1 MAYPFK
7 PLDKENIFALKVPV
21 LHRCKLF
28 AKFDHDVS
36 RSLFLTVLLLESTR
50 LKKVSALIN
59 KLNLTYLTDF
69 SSVIFHSDRSRG
81 TFGTRAGSLSSWWK
95 GENSATV
102 DIVNW
107 RMALNIKEFW
117 KLFLM
122 LLLFL
127 QLLFLLLLLLFLLL
141 FTNRTGKRKSLGKSF
156 LAVKQKISK
165 ECLRNKTTTGRCKDP
180 QTKNFFRKVWWLS
193 W

>member
-1 MAYPFK
+1 M
-7 PLDKENIFALKVPV
+7 
-21 LHRCKLF
+21 
-28 AKFDHDVS
+28 
-36 RSLFLTVLLLESTR
+36 
-50 LKKVSALIN
+50 
-59 KLNLTYLTDF
+59 
-69 SSVIFHSDRSRG
+69 IFHSDRSRG

-165 ECLRNKTTTGRCKDP
+165 ECYVPIPVPYYLGAFEAKIEAGAGLKWRL
-180 QTKNFFRKVWWLS
+180 WLQPNIPAPDS
-193 W
+193 SGYETLIRSSIICTWLQLQ